1 MIEASDLVQQRVL
14 LDDAYQIWECQM
26 MEPQNKNP
34 DSMIVFTGK
43 VGPLCRT
50 CGGEMKDF
58 AVRFRRSSLEGST
71 FKARDRVVQ
80 AIQDQ
85 LDE

>member
-1 MIEASDLVQQRVL
+1 MIEAKDLVQQRVL

-26 MEPQNKNP
+26 IEPTQP
-34 DSMIVFTGK
+34 TEDSVVVFTGK

-50 CGGEMKDF
+50 CEGETKDF
-58 AVRFRRSSLEGST
+58 AVRFRRSALKGST
-71 FKARDRVVQ
+71 FKARDKVVL